1 MRTAVGIYVALLL
14 ASTLHVSAQQPAA
27 TPAVHM
33 QGVKAAMKHES
44 PVEGFLTPLNA
55 KVKMRATEVT
65 FEPGGMVGDHL
76 HAGPGIRYVSSGELT
91 FVDETG
97 KEKVVRAGEY
107 MFESGDQNI
116 KAYNRGNVPAKLVVV
131 ELLPAEWQGPA
142 MVGMERRD
150 QLASQGPKLQNSVC
164 KSHVGGKSSQ

>member
-65 FEPGGMVGDHL
+65 FEPGGLVGDHL

-97 KEKVVRAGEY
+97 KKR
-107 MFESGDQNI
+107 
-116 KAYNRGNVPAKLVVV
+116 
-131 ELLPAEWQGPA
+131 
-142 MVGMERRD
+142 
-150 QLASQGPKLQNSVC
+150 
-164 KSHVGGKSSQ
+164 

>member
-1 MRTAVGIYVALLL
+1 MRTGVGIYIALLF
-14 ASTLHVSAQQPAA
+14 AGTLHVSAQQPAA

-33 QGVKAAMKHES
+33 EGAKAAMKHES
-44 PVEGFLTPLNA
+44 PIGGFLTPLNG

-65 FEPGGMVGDHL
+65 FEPRGMVGDHL

-91 FVDETG
+91 FVDQNG

-107 MFESGDQNI
+107 MFESGDENI

-131 ELLPAEWQGPA
+131 ELLPADWQGSATVPL
-142 MVGMERRD
+142 ERRE
-150 QLASQGPKLQNSVC
+150 QLASQGPKLQKSVC
-164 KSHVGGKSSQ
+164 QSQVGGK